1 MLLNSL
7 ALPLDQ
13 MTIDEKLRALQEIW
27 EDLCH
32 TAEDIPSP
40 AWHADVLAA
49 REERVWQGKSEFVDW
64 TEAKRKIRDSAE

>member
-1 MLLNSL
+1 MDL

-32 TAEDIPSP
+32 TSEDIPSP

-49 REERVWQGKSEFVDW
+49 REERVRQGKSEFVDW
-64 TEAKRKIRDSAE
+64 TEAKRNIRDSAE